1 MRKITGILLVGAGA
15 CSYGVLAT
23 IVKYVYGFGT
33 HTSILNFSQFL
44 IGFIILSLLSLKEK
58 KSEQKQVSFAKKSI
72 SRLIIYGSSL
82 GLTSI
87 FYYISIQ
94 YIPVSVGIILL
105 MQTIWM
111 GVILEAILGKTKI
124 ERTKLIG
131 GFVVIAGT
139 LLATNIFKSQISLDV
154 KGVSFGILAAICY
167 TISMYAS
174 NSVSLELS
182 SIQRSK
188 YLVLGGL
195 ITIILFWNI
204 QIIQHFDLAIM
215 LKWGTFLALF
225 GTIIP
230 PLLFTKGMPITG
242 VGLGSILGAVEIPVS
257 ILSAN
262 IILGE
267 RIDIIQWIGV
277 LIILISVVIINSK
290 SLKTSTN

>member
-1 MRKITGILLVGAGA
+1 MKKITGVLLVGAGA
-15 CSYGVLAT
+15 CSYGLLAT
-23 IVKYVYGFGT
+23 VVKYVYGFGA
-33 HTSILNFSQFL
+33 HTSILNLSQFL
-44 IGFIILSLLSLKEK
+44 LGFIILCLLTIKKKKPDQKEA
-58 KSEQKQVSFAKKSI
+58 SSNKKSI
-72 SRLIIYGSSL
+72 TKLIIYGSSL
-82 GLTSI
+82 GFTSI

-111 GVILEAILGKTKI
+111 GVILEAVLGKTRI

-131 GFVVIAGT
+131 GFIVIAGT
-139 LLATNIFKSQISLDV
+139 LLATNIFKSQINLDI
-154 KGVSFGILAAICY
+154 KGVGFGILAAICY

-174 NSVSLELS
+174 NSISLELS
-182 SIQRSK
+182 SVQRSK

-195 ITIILFWNI
+195 IAIILFWNI
-204 QIIQHFDLAIM
+204 QIIQHFDLVIM

-257 ILSAN
+257 ILSAH
-262 IILGE
+262 IILDE
-267 RIDIIQWIGV
+267 KIELIQWIGV
-277 LIILISVVIINSK
+277 LTILISVVIINSK
-290 SLKTSTN
+290 SLKTNM